1 MAEMFDHVLVDEYQ
15 DVNELQVDIVGLLAP
30 KGRGLTVVGDE
41 AQAIYGFRGADFRH
55 LRQLVLDFPD
65 ATVIKLQRNFRS
77 RQGILDVANAV
88 RPDGTHRDQHGRTGR
103 ARTGRAQSG
112 TR

>member
-88 RPDGTHRDQHGRTGR
+88 RPDGTHRDQHGRDGE
-103 ARTGRAQSG
+103 GPDGEAQSG
-112 TR
+112 TQ